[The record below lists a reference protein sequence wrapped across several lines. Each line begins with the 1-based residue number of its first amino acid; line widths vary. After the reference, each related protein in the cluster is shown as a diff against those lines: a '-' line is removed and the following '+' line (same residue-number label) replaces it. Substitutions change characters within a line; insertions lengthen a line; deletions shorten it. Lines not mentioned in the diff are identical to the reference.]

1 VCIHNM
7 DLKRTT
13 SCPVKGAPQGQKRL
27 GAAPPPVEFFD
38 YTEFEFDS
46 DDNQCVARKFTVKEE
61 NDVATICSEPPKP
74 SAAMATRA
82 YSNNNASA
90 RSPISVH
97 EMLEQISE
105 QDENKKSN
113 VECREDYPF
122 DKRKPSDI
130 TEVVSNLT
138 IGSPMAG
145 IPIGSPMAGIPMC
158 KNTGIRNPN
167 LKGTGSQYKRNNFT
181 RGQHHR
187 GQQSQKPSALSFR
200 RLFACGGPGVGEIKE
215 SIHEF
220 KAGVGEIKESIHDFK
235 ANVKQKGVDT
245 VEEVKGSFGD
255 LGLTVRQ
262 VFSPVQNTK
271 TGAGM
276 VKEKVVKKV
285 KKLKGE
291 KVDDEYTDE
300 DEVSDNDDYDEGSES
315 GSSLAESESEY
326 NTDEATDDASEE
338 SDCKQVTGW

>member
-1 VCIHNM
+1 MCIHNM

-27 GAAPPPVEFFD
+27 GAAPPPNQFYD
-38 YTEFEFDS
+38 YTEFGFYS
-46 DDNQCVARKFTVKEE
+46 DDNQCVAGKFTVKEE
-61 NDVATICSEPPKP
+61 NDVTTICSEPPKP

-82 YSNNNASA
+82 YINKNASA
-90 RSPISVH
+90 RSPKSVH

-105 QDENKKSN
+105 QDENKESN
-113 VECREDYPF
+113 VECREYYYYPF

-138 IGSPMAG
+138 IGSPV
-145 IPIGSPMAGIPMC
+145 AGIPMC

-167 LKGTGSQYKRNNFT
+167 LKGTGSQYKRNNF
-181 RGQHHR
+181 RVRVHR

-200 RLFACGGPGVGEIKE
+200 RLFACCGPCVGEIEE

-220 KAGVGEIKESIHDFK
+220 EAVVGEIKESIHDFK

-276 VKEKVVKKV
+276 VKEKVMKKV
-285 KKLKGE
+285 KELKGE

-315 GSSLAESESEY
+315 GNSLAESESEY
-326 NTDEATDDASEE
+326 NTDEATDDSFEGSE
-338 SDCKQVTGW
+338 CKQVTGW